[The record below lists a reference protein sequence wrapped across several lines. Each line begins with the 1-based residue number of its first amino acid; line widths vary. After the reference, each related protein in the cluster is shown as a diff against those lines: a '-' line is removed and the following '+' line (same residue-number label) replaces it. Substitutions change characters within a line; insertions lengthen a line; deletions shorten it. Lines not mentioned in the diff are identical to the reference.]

1 MDESREQSH
10 SSSTVFLARFPDRD
24 RIVLRDAEQS
34 QTEGYG
40 GRVPDVDGDPLEIIP
55 LD

>member
-1 MDESREQSH
+1 MEESGEQRH
-10 SSSTVFLARFPDRD
+10 SGSTVFLVRFPDRD
-24 RIVLRDAEQS
+24 RIVLRDAEQP

-40 GRVPDVDGDPLEIIP
+40 GCVPDADGDPLEIIP